1 MATKTRKTSKK
12 RKSVTAT
19 LPLQRQF
26 AFPEQGR
33 HFNLREIFDKLNE
46 RYFANRLKNYQII
59 WGRKRRE
66 RPTYEIV
73 FGTIQECDRLIRIH
87 PLLDRAFI
95 PRWFIEYVV
104 YHEMCHAVVPDRYT
118 KSGKRI
124 VHHEAFFERE
134 RRFHWFKRAKRWE
147 QENLGRFLR

>member
-1 MATKTRKTSKK
+1 MASKK
-12 RKSVTAT
+12 RKAVHAE

-33 HFNLREIFDKLNE
+33 HFNLREIFDKLNA
-46 RYFANRLKNYQII
+46 RYFRNRLKDYQIT
-59 WGRKRRE
+59 WGKKRKD

-73 FGTIQECDRLIRIH
+73 FGTIQEEDRMIRIH
-87 PLLDRAFI
+87 PLLDRSFI
-95 PRWFIEYVV
+95 PRWFVEYVV

-124 VHHEAFFERE
+124 IHHDGFFERE
-134 RRFHWFKRAKRWE
+134 RKFHWFKRAKRWE
-147 QENLGRFLR
+147 RENLGRFLR